1 MAGNFTIKP
10 LKLEMNAGGKP
21 FVVHATLLWDE
32 QDIILFD
39 TGLPGQVEL
48 IHLALALESV
58 PFEKLSKIIITHQD
72 MDHIGSLPELI
83 AVTGGS
89 VEVIAHELAKPF
101 LTGEVP
107 LTKRGTYAT
116 PSKVDATVQDGDIL
130 PYCGGIQVI
139 FTPGHTPDHTSYYHI
154 PSKTLISG
162 DALISLDGKLLP
174 PNPAFTPDYSTALQS
189 VGKLLDYEIQS
200 VITYHG
206 GECTEQIKQ
215 RLADISAGRE

>member
-1 MAGNFTIKP
+1 MTGSVRIKP

-21 FVVHATLLWDE
+21 FVVHATLICDE
-32 QDIILFD
+32 QDVILFD
-39 TGLPGQVEL
+39 TGIPGQVEV

-58 PFEKLSKIIITHQD
+58 SFEKLSRIIITHQD
-72 MDHIGSLPELI
+72 MDHIGSLSELI
-83 AVTGGS
+83 EVTEGR
-89 VEVIAHELAKPF
+89 VEVIAHEVGKPY

-116 PSKVDATVQDGDIL
+116 PAKVDVTVQDGDIL

-174 PNPAFTPDYSTALQS
+174 PNPAFTPDYKAALES
-189 VGKLLDYEIQS
+189 VGKLLDYDIET

-206 GECTEQIKQ
+206 GVCSNQIKE
-215 RLADISAGRE
+215 RLKDISEGRE